1 MACDAVPRQCLEWH
15 IKPHLLSPRT
25 ASDGFRALCPAHDD
39 REHSLGLS
47 IGTKQRLIWQCFAG
61 CTRARVRA
69 ELIAAG
75 IDSGCLPF
83 VGKEKADMLDL
94 LRAVLTTDTADHAG
108 VRLRALAVLEGYE
121 DLPRGAALEG
131 LAGQVHVNRVAAYRE
146 KKKPPP
152 RTDNPSSYGSAAK
165 PVKPRRSANRPDV
178 A

>member
-1 MACDAVPRQCLEWH
+1 MACDAAPRQCLEWH
-15 IKPHLLSPRT
+15 VKPHLLSPRT

-75 IDSGCLPF
+75 IPSACLPF
-83 VGKEKADMLDL
+83 VGREKEDMLDL
-94 LRAVLTTDTADHAG
+94 LRAAVTADTADHAG
-108 VRLRALAVLEGYE
+108 VRLRVLAALEGYS
-121 DLPRGAALEG
+121 DLPRGHELERLAAL
-131 LAGQVHVNRVAAYRE
+131 VHVNRVTAYRE
-146 KKKPPP
+146 KKKPP
-152 RTDNPSSYGSAAK
+152 RSTHNPSSYGPDK
-165 PVKPRRSANRPDV
+165 EPVKPSRSRRRPDV